1 MFLRYTEFSMYR
13 AQLRAD
19 RNGKLPLRPVFAM
32 MRRRDVCGC
41 KSIRVARY
49 AQIVI
54 RGSARD
60 PDRDIRPR
68 RECESAE
75 KRVLAV
81 VVIRR
86 EAVVLTMFHRDVEP
100 RRPR

>member
-41 KSIRVARY
+41 KSIRVARS

-75 KRVLAV
+75 TRVLAAAG
-81 VVIRR
+81 IRP
-86 EAVVLTMFHRDVEP
+86 EAAARTVFPPYVE
-100 RRPR
+100 RC